1 MSEDELLE
9 IWTMLPAAR
18 ARYLGFRIE
27 PCDCGG
33 TFPGC
38 PGYQLAWERPAW
50 LAGAPRQEPER
61 MEAVS

>member
-9 IWTMLPAAR
+9 MWTMLPAER

-38 PGYQLAWERPAW
+38 PGYQLAWEGPAW
-50 LAGAPRQEPER
+50 LGEDRRRPER
-61 MEAVS
+61 VEAAS